1 MAKILEL
8 QLSSKIT
15 KSANYQSGT
24 GEFGI
29 VAQLHEDE
37 DMLAAY
43 HQLRQE
49 VIQLANQ
56 LANDSLAE
64 CPRRK

>member
-1 MAKILEL
+1 MPKILEL
-8 QLSSKIT
+8 SLSSKIT

-37 DMLAAY
+37 GFLEAY
-43 HQLRQE
+43 HKLRTE
-49 VIQLANQ
+49 VVDLANQ
-56 LANDSLAE
+56 LANDSLAK
-64 CPRRK
+64 CPKRS